1 MNDTIK
7 NDLMLFKNAHK
18 NIVNII
24 IHIICGCIYVALL
37 SACLKNYE
45 YFAIVMYSIFVYCLT
60 NNITLTFVIF
70 GLLYCIVHELLKH
83 NINMLTMLSLAF
95 LFYLLP
101 EIGHMI
107 SNEQPVLSD
116 TVDIQK
122 ITMNMLVLLPYS
134 FLSI

>member
-24 IHIICGCIYVALL
+24 IHIIRGCIYVALL